1 MLIFFGET
9 GEYDKLSP
17 EELQR
22 RMQNWGT
29 WTQKMI
35 QEGVFVDGKG
45 LLSNTRT
52 LTSKEGA
59 AVDGPYLD
67 IKESVGGY
75 YIIQVETM
83 EDAVKVARDYPDF
96 DLSGGVEIR
105 ECMPD
110 GEDQ

>member
-17 EELQR
+17 SEIQS
-22 RMQNWGT
+22 RMQNWQT
-29 WTQKMI
+29 WTEKMI
-35 QEGVFVDGKG
+35 NDGVYVDGKG
-45 LLSNTRT
+45 LLTNAKT
-52 LTSKEGA
+52 LTSKDG
-59 AVDGPYLD
+59 VVKDGPYLD

-75 YIIQVETM
+75 YIIQVATM
-83 EDAVKVARDYPDF
+83 EAAVKIAKEYPDF

-110 GEDQ
+110 VEG